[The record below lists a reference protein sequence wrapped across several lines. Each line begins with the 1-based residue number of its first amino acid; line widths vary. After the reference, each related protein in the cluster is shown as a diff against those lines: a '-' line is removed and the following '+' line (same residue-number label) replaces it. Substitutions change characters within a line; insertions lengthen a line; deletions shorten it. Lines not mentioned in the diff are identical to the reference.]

1 MLKLNSH
8 IRVKPAF
15 KVGKLAVFHNVLF
28 KSGLGV
34 VSKCTMD
41 CFGEFIP
48 FIPFYPFLSLLI
60 ITKLHGKLGQ
70 DSTLVLMVQNIP

>member
-1 MLKLNSH
+1 MVSHFLLVSFKKVDFKSQRPKECWKNSN

-15 KVGKLAVFHNVLF
+15 KVGKLAVFDNVLF

-48 FIPFYPFLSLLI
+48 FIPFYPF
-60 ITKLHGKLGQ
+60 
-70 DSTLVLMVQNIP
+70 